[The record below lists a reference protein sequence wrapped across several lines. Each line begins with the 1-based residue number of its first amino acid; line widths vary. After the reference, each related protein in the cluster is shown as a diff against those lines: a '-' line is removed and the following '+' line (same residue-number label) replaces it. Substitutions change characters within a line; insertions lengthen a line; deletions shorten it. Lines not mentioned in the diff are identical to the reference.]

1 MKIGIVGG
9 TGSMGKGLALRW
21 AVRHQVC
28 LGSRSLEKAARVAAD
43 YDRIARG
50 HHGRRMAGAIS
61 GAPNPEAVARS
72 EVVVLTL
79 PPRHTLDTVRQVAPG
94 LRPDHLIVSTT
105 VPMAR
110 QGRLFT
116 YAPVVVQP
124 PGGEQPSAAEAI
136 AQAVAP
142 VPVVSAFQTIPA
154 AYLADL
160 DAVLNID
167 ILICGDDEPG
177 LERTAQLVREIPNL
191 RPLRVGP
198 LAASRFVES
207 LTPLLMNAAVL
218 NKLREPSIRIVPW
231 VPSDLEAEE

>member
-1 MKIGIVGG
+1 MKVGIVGG

-21 AVRHQVC
+21 ALRHQVC
-28 LGSRSLEKAARVAAD
+28 LGSRRADKAARVAAD

-50 HHGRRMAGAIS
+50 YHGRRMEGGITGAL
-61 GAPNPEAVARS
+61 NPEAV
-72 EVVVLTL
+72 EGGDVVILTL
-79 PPRHTLDTVRQVAPG
+79 PPRHTLETLRQVTPL
-94 LRPDHLIVSTT
+94 LRPGHVIVSEIMP
-105 VPMAR
+105 VAR
-110 QGRLFT
+110 QGRLCT
-116 YAPVVVQP
+116 YAPVGVR
-124 PGGEQPSAAEAI
+124 PGGGGEASAAESI
-136 AQAVAP
+136 AQVVAP
-142 VPVVSAFQTIPA
+142 TPVVSAFQTIPA

-167 ILICGDDEPG
+167 ILICGDDEAA
-177 LERTAQLVREIPNL
+177 LERTAQLVRDIPNL

-231 VPSDLEAEE
+231 LPSDLETEE